1 MEKQNLKEESIEFYN
16 QVSGSFTTLR
26 GISSNLLCCRSAGC
40 IADPIHCFDKRIQ
53 QKLT

>member
-16 QVSGSFTTLR
+16 QVSGS
-26 GISSNLLCCRSAGC
+26 LCCRSAGC
-40 IADPIHCFDKRIQ
+40 SADPIHCFDKRIQ